1 MEVRVLEPTDAKDY
15 QLLRLEALQ
24 TNPEA
29 FVASYEEE
37 KDYPLEHYEN
47 RFCSEYSVFFG
58 AFDNGQLVGVVSLV
72 KETKQKLKH
81 RANIF
86 AMYITPSAR
95 GLGIGRKL
103 MIAAIENALNSE
115 GIEQVYLSV
124 VTTNKAGRNLYLN
137 LGFEIYGRDYR
148 AIKIGNRY
156 FDEDHM
162 VLFL

>member
-1 MEVRVLEPTDAKDY
+1 MEVRVLEPTDAKEY

-29 FVASYEEE
+29 FAASYEEE

-47 RFCSEYSVFFG
+47 RFRSEHSVHFG

-72 KETKQKLKH
+72 KETKLKFKH

-124 VTTNKAGRNLYLN
+124 VTTNKAGRNLYIN

-148 AIKIGNRY
+148 ALKIGNRY

>member
-15 QLLRLEALQ
+15 QLIRLEALQ
-24 TNPEA
+24 MNPEA
-29 FVASYEEE
+29 FAASYEEE
-37 KDYPLEHYEN
+37 KDYQLEHYEK
-47 RFCSEYSVFFG
+47 RFRSEDSAHFG

-72 KETKQKLKH
+72 KETKLKFKH

-95 GLGIGRKL
+95 GLGIGRRL

-137 LGFEIYGRDYR
+137 LGFEIYGRDYH